1 MKKIFVIVLL
11 SVCIASLGAA
21 TAITGVGGTTS
32 DELKVTLNLNNT
44 SSQYVW
50 VGFTDEEVTSVNED
64 PSEKVINGDFV
75 LELTTPTT
83 ASNDEAN
90 PLYISAQFAY
100 KGNAKVTLSGA
111 AMSGTAA
118 DTSSTEYLGY
128 EVTDMAGTGVF
139 LSVHENTQTTSVDG
153 SAYPI
158 THNYENDWI
167 NYYSIP
173 LKITTASV
181 DGKTAT
187 SFSGT
192 ITATIESN

>member
-11 SVCIASLGAA
+11 SVCIASVGAA

-32 DELKVTLNLNNT
+32 DELTVTLNLDNT

-50 VGFTDEEVTSVNED
+50 VGFTNKEVTSVKED
-64 PSEKVINGDFV
+64 PSEKVISGDFV
-75 LELTTPTT
+75 LGLTTPTT
-83 ASNDEAN
+83 ASNDETN

-100 KGNAKVTLSGA
+100 KGDARVTLSGA
-111 AMSGTAA
+111 AMSGSVG
-118 DTSSTEYLGY
+118 DTTEYLGY
-128 EVTDMAGTGVF
+128 KVTEKDNENGVF
-139 LSVHENTQTTSVDG
+139 LSVHENTQTTPVDG

-158 THNYENDWI
+158 THNYANDWI
-167 NYYSIP
+167 HHYSVP
-173 LKITTASV
+173 LKITTDSV

>member
-50 VGFTDEEVTSVNED
+50 VGFTDEEVTSVTED

-100 KGNAKVTLSGA
+100 KDNARVTLSGA
-111 AMSGTAA
+111 AMSGTVTE
-118 DTSSTEYLGY
+118 DSTEYLGY
-128 EVTDMAGTGVF
+128 KVTKENDENTVF
-139 LSVHENTQTTSVDG
+139 LSVNDTDTSSIDGTTS
-153 SAYPI
+153 PI
-158 THNYENDWI
+158 IHNYESDWI
-167 NYYSIP
+167 NFYSIP
-173 LKITTASV
+173 LKITTDSV
-181 DGKTAT
+181 NGKTAT